1 MRTPTEF
8 RPAAPRPAARSRKAR
23 WARRLVPLCGAL
35 ALGACTVAP
44 PTGPSVMA
52 LPGKDKSFD
61 AFRQDDAV
69 CRDYADRQ
77 IGYGQPAEAATT
89 AGVGS
94 AVIGTALGAV
104 AGAAIGS
111 VSGQA
116 GAGAAIG
123 GAAGLVGG
131 SAIGADNARAS
142 AGGLQRRYD
151 ISYTQCMYAKGNRVE
166 ARPPGYG
173 YGGGYGGYGYPAYAY
188 PSYGYGY
195 PGYGPPPPYG
205 PYWR

>member
-1 MRTPTEF
+1 MRTPTDD
-8 RPAAPRPAARSRKAR
+8 RLAAPRTAAPTHAAR
-23 WARRLVPLCGAL
+23 WAWRLVPLCGAL

-52 LPGKDKSFD
+52 LPGRDKSFG

-69 CRDYADRQ
+69 CRDYADQQ
-77 IGYGQPAEAATT
+77 IGYGRPAEAATA

-188 PSYGYGY
+188 PSYGY
-195 PGYGPPPPYG
+195 PGYGPPPYG